1 MPESYTGNEGTTA
14 AANGMAAMDGN
25 EDRRNGWLAINK
37 TRDYIVA
44 KMNAAIS
51 SAVAQAKAYTD
62 QKFAAI
68 SLTWNA
74 ITGKPTS
81 FPPSA
86 HNHDQL
92 VSGSSRWGIGGAGEW
107 WTNNAVGVYGSF
119 AATGRVD
126 MPNLSP
132 VTSGYVAMYKN
143 GDGRVGI
150 SPSARRFKKD
160 IRSRTYTLEQLAA
173 IRVVEYRLR
182 AAVYGNGDAPIDV
195 GVIAEEL
202 TAPGLS
208 EFVAFDEDGQ
218 PLSVHYERIVL
229 VVIGAM
235 QELMHGVELLTQR
248 IEALEAHHAAR

>member
-37 TRDYIVA
+37 TRDYIVT

-107 WTNNAVGVYGSF
+107 WTNNAVGVYGNF

-126 MPNLSP
+126 MPNLSA

-160 IRSRTYTLEQLAA
+160 IRDRAYTLDDALA
-173 IRVVEYRLR
+173 IQVRDYRLR
-182 AAVYGNGDAPIDV
+182 ASVFGSNDAPVEV

-202 TAPGLS
+202 IDAGLS
-208 EFVAFDEDGQ
+208 EFVAFDEHGE
-218 PLSVHYERIVL
+218 PLSVHYERLAL
-229 VVIGAM
+229 VALGALRDTAA
-235 QELMHGVELLTQR
+235 QLDLIRHRLD
-248 IEALEAHHAAR
+248 ALEEHHAES

>member
-37 TRDYIVA
+37 TRDYIVT
-44 KMNAAIS
+44 KMNAAIT

-74 ITGKPTS
+74 ISGKPTS

-92 VSGSSRWGIGGAGEW
+92 VSGNSRWGIGGAGEW
-107 WTNNAVGVYGSF
+107 WTSNAVGVYGSF

-126 MPNLSP
+126 MPNLSA

-160 IRSRTYTLEQLAA
+160 IRDRAYTLDDALA
-173 IRVVEYRLR
+173 IQVRDYRLR
-182 AAVYGNGDAPIDV
+182 ASVFGSNDAPVEV

-202 TAPGLS
+202 IDAGLS

-218 PLSVHYERIVL
+218 PLSVHYERLAL
-229 VVIGAM
+229 VALGALRDTAA
-235 QELMHGVELLTQR
+235 QLDLIRDRLD
-248 IEALEAHHAAR
+248 ALEEHHAVA